1 MTTLS
6 FGPLHVKHLA
16 KNRKNLKM
24 KLTIKK
30 ALLIAAMSAGFSAS
44 TVSAFDYCEHLRIS
58 CEQGMNHVVCDDYR
72 RYCS

>member
-6 FGPLHVKHLA
+6 FGLYLA
-16 KNRKNLKM
+16 NNRKNLKM
-24 KLTIKK
+24 KLNIKRV
-30 ALLIAAMSAGFSAS
+30 LFIAAMSAGFSAS

-58 CEQGMNHVVCDDYR
+58 CEMGMNHIVCDDYR